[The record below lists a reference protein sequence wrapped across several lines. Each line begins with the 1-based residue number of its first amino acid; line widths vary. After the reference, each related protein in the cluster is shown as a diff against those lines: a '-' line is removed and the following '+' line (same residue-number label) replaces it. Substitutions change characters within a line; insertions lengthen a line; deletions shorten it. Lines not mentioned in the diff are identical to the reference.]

1 MYPEQRQA
9 AAYLQRKGT
18 DSPLPALR
26 QRVDKSLAELEAVL
40 APIDTDTA
48 LHQPGP
54 GKWSI
59 HEIVDHLVESHRP
72 AVTQLRAMLTGG
84 DPGDAI
90 PAGLTSTDPFATSW
104 PELVRQL
111 KEIHDDIRSLLTGAA
126 EQTPT
131 EIQVPVA
138 MLLKVKTENGVE
150 QVEWKEHLDW
160 KAFALGIAVH
170 SREHIPQIQ
179 RTLDTAR

>member
-1 MYPEQRQA
+1 MHPEQRQA
-9 AAYLQRKGT
+9 TAYLQRKGT
-18 DSPLPALR
+18 DAPLPDLR
-26 QRVDKSLAELEAVL
+26 QRVDKALRELEAVL
-40 APIDTDTA
+40 DGIDANTA

-72 AVTQLRAMLTGG
+72 AVTQLRAMLAGE

-90 PAGLTSTDPFATSW
+90 PPSLTSIDPFATTW
-104 PELVRQL
+104 PELVRRL
-111 KEIHDDIRSLLTGAA
+111 KAIHDDIRSLLAGAA
-126 EQTPT
+126 EETPT
-131 EIQVPVA
+131 EIQVPVV
-138 MLLKVKTENGVE
+138 MLLEVKTENGVE
-150 QVEWKEHLDW
+150 KVQWTEHLDW

-179 RTLDTAR
+179 RTLDAAH